1 MDAAEK
7 KQKPRPTRRP
17 VTVKGNLS
25 VKYGML
31 VPPITVLSA
40 YRLNFV
46 PTGDRKK
53 KPKLL
58 GGNDRPVTCP
68 PLPPYA
74 TLNDLN
80 TDQNSVKKNRFKE
93 KLVYQVKA
101 PYAVLEDLEE
111 FRKKLVKSD
120 FVLKS
125 PYATSFSYDTKKQ
138 RDGKLTPPY
147 ALHNAM

>member
-7 KQKPRPTRRP
+7 RQKPRPIRRP

-53 KPKLL
+53 KPKLF
-58 GGNDRPVTCP
+58 GSIDRPATCP

-74 TLNDLN
+74 TLNDLKN
-80 TDQNSVKKNRFKE
+80 DEDPSKNRSE
-93 KLVYQVKA
+93 ENMVYQVKA
-101 PYAVLEDLEE
+101 PYAVLDD
-111 FRKKLVKSD
+111 FHKNLVKSD
-120 FVLKS
+120 YVLKS
-125 PYATSFSYDTKKQ
+125 PYATSLSYNAKKP
-138 RDGKLTPPY
+138 RNGKIIPPY
-147 ALHNAM
+147 ALHNTV